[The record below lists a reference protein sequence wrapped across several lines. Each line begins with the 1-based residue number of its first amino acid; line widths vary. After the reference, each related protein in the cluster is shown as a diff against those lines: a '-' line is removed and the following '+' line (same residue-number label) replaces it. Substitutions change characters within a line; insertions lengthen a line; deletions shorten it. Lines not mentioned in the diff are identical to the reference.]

1 MTSAVVD
8 ASVLVDMLTT
18 GRGLDLL
25 TGEVHAPSHVR
36 LEAGS
41 ALRALQRKDV
51 MSRQQANTA
60 FADLATIPLRAWDL
74 DWLLPAAWNTRE
86 EITLYDG
93 LYVALASAL
102 DLPLAT
108 LDLRLRSS
116 AGRHCRVLQ
125 EW

>member
-1 MTSAVVD
+1 MD
-8 ASVLVDMLTT
+8 
-18 GRGLDLL
+18 
-25 TGEVHAPSHVR
+25 
-36 LEAGS
+36 
-41 ALRALQRKDV
+41 
-51 MSRQQANTA
+51 QQANTA
-60 FADLATIPLRAWDL
+60 FADLATIPLPAWDL

-102 DLPLAT
+102 DLPSAT

-116 AGRHCRVLQ
+116 AGRYCRVLQ